1 MKGKH
6 PTVSKMTNIFRTIAL
21 ELGRTLLKL
30 AVDRALRRELPAIF
44 AKLDIE
50 LPSMLVNHAKPLE
63 VQAVVTDVIE
73 KKLGRTATATQ
84 VSTILGL
91 YDPVKAAIRNLV
103 KR

>member
-1 MKGKH
+1 L
-6 PTVSKMTNIFRTIAL
+6 IAHY
-21 ELGRTLLKL
+21 
-30 AVDRALRRELPAIF
+30 DRELPAIF

-91 YDPVKAAIRNLV
+91 YDPVKAAIRNL

>member
-1 MKGKH
+1 
-6 PTVSKMTNIFRTIAL
+6 MTSIFRTIAL

-44 AKLDIE
+44 AKLDME
-50 LPSMLVNHAKPLE
+50 LPSMLVDHAKPLE

-73 KKLGRTATATQ
+73 EKLGRTATATQ
-84 VSTILGL
+84 VSAVLGL
-91 YDPVKAAIRNLV
+91 YDPVKAAIRNII